1 MGLVQNDKINAFI
14 FLHFAT
20 CNDFLWKKP
29 QGEKKKKRD
38 RGEHVRAFSKKVAG
52 VTRVKARKLGCFLD
66 PYI

>member
-1 MGLVQNDKINAFI
+1 MTKLMHLSFSILPPVMISFGRNLRGK
-14 FLHFAT
+14 
-20 CNDFLWKKP
+20 
-29 QGEKKKKRD
+29 KKKKRD